1 MKSKNKLNIEIEA
14 TKEISHYELRIEYK
28 SGITEVERYDTHS
41 DLQDRFEALLITVK
55 KRGKIKDFRAFI
67 VFEDNSFME
76 TLNEPM
82 DRWLP

>member
-41 DLQDRFEALLITVK
+41 DLQDRFGHYSLQ
-55 KRGKIKDFRAFI
+55 
-67 VFEDNSFME
+67 
-76 TLNEPM
+76 
-82 DRWLP
+82 